1 MKSAKKVRVPRN
13 KKITPKRKRMRS
25 KPRKQRNKIK
35 HIGGAEEAPTDNFDN
50 CIKAIEKNLRI
61 EIKEPRRDTLK
72 KELKADCTRG
82 SMGVCRS
89 EDNKCV
95 PIPKTNNN

>member
-1 MKSAKKVRVPRN
+1 MKSAKKFRVPRN

-35 HIGGAEEAPTDNFDN
+35 HIGGVEEAPTDNFDN

-61 EIKEPRRDTLK
+61 EIKGLRKENLEN
-72 KELKADCTRG
+72 ELKVNCTLG
-82 SMGVCRS
+82 SRGVCRL

-95 PIPKTNNN
+95 PISQNQ